1 MSAALMCILLQAG
14 EEAAEAEPTP
24 GPDDP
29 QPLTEEEE
37 QEKEQLLKKG
47 FSNWSRRDFSAFTRA
62 CEKVLCNAF
71 RFFNSSG
78 SSERVP
84 EELHTAC
91 NRAFKSSLGI

>member
-1 MSAALMCILLQAG
+1 MCILLQAG

-62 CEKVLCNAF
+62 CEKVLCNAS
-71 RFFNSSG
+71 RPP
-78 SSERVP
+78 RPAALHVP

-91 NRAFKSSLGI
+91 ERAFKSSQAH

>member
-62 CEKVLCNAF
+62 CEKVLCTAS
-71 RFFNSSG
+71 RSLH
-78 SSERVP
+78 P
-84 EELHTAC
+84 AALHLLEELHSVW
-91 NRAFKSSLGI
+91 NRAFKSPERT